1 MAQRPSASQRNAH
14 LDVID
19 ISEAVAIARLR
30 MMIARSEAR
39 KAQWDFAEAIHRL
52 ESSAARALAQD
63 TVLAPT
69 NA

>member
-1 MAQRPSASQRNAH
+1 
-14 LDVID
+14 VID